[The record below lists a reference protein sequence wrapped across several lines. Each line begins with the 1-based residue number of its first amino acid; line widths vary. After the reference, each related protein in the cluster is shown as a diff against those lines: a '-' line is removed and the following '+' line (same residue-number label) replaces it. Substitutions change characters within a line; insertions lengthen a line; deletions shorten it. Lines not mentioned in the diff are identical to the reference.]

1 MNNTAS
7 MSRNELVAY
16 LEKPAAEFT
25 KADIIRYIKENE
37 IEMVNFMYPAG
48 DGRLKTL
55 NFVKINIV
63 PHRLIF
69 RSPRI
74 QTPPG
79 SPNSL

>member
-7 MSRNELVAY
+7 MNRNELVAY

-55 NFVKINIV
+55 NFVINDAAY
-63 PHRLIF
+63 
-69 RSPRI
+69 
-74 QTPPG
+74 
-79 SPNSL
+79 